1 MKSRMLPPASRP
13 PNFNTQTGTLKPQA
27 RSDAETPVPE
37 APAFQFLISP
47 QVRTL
52 GPPQAAFGVPHPT
65 QRPQTLSSAPELR
78 CGPSRL
84 PSSRKPQ
91 EAGTVGVS
99 EARRLR
105 GPAVW
110 TPPLP
115 RCSPAPRWPFSQRR
129 RSVLWALR
137 NDRRFQSPGTRPLR
151 CSFVPDSWALACRLA
166 AALSD
171 VLLAK
176 GSLFGGL

>member
-27 RSDAETPVPE
+27 RSNAEKPVPE
-37 APAFQFLISP
+37 RPALEFLISP

-65 QRPQTLSSAPELR
+65 QSPQTLSSAPELR
-78 CGPSRL
+78 GGPSRL
-84 PSSRKPQ
+84 PNSRKPQ

-99 EARRLR
+99 EVRKLR

-115 RCSPAPRWPFSQRR
+115 RCGPAPRWPFSQRW
-129 RSVLWALR
+129 RSVLWAFR

-151 CSFVPDSWALACRLA
+151 CSFVPDSCALACQLA
-166 AALSD
+166 TALSG

>member
-1 MKSRMLPPASRP
+1 MKSRMLQPASRP

-37 APAFQFLISP
+37 GPALEFPITPKVS
-47 QVRTL
+47 TL
-52 GPPQAAFGVPHPT
+52 GPPQAAFGVPHLT

-78 CGPSRL
+78 GGPSRL
-84 PSSRKPQ
+84 PNSRKPQ

-99 EARRLR
+99 EVRKLR

-115 RCSPAPRWPFSQRR
+115 RCGPALRWPFSQLR
-129 RSVLWALR
+129 RSVLWALK

-151 CSFVPDSWALACRLA
+151 CSFVPDSCAFACRLA
-166 AALSD
+166 AALSG
-171 VLLAK
+171 VLLEK
-176 GSLFGGL
+176 RSLFGL